1 MCGKTIDRTIEFD
14 MIESIESKRNLGD
27 KMTSRVDEL
36 QFVGHVNLNQSMT
49 VVQLM
54 IELAH
59 HASQFNDKASQ

>member
-1 MCGKTIDRTIEFD
+1 